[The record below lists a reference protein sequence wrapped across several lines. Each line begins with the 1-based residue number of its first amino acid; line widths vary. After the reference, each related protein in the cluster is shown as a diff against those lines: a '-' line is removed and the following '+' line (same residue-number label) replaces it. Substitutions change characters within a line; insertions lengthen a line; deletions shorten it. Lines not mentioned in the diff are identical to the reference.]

1 MCGCAGVVDD
11 PCVASGSARVTAL
24 SSEADAGAV
33 GVGVVGASGASESP
47 EGGEN
52 AEEMEDADE
61 TEDAAEAGRARV
73 GDDARPGA
81 GPDD

>member
-1 MCGCAGVVDD
+1 MCGCAGAVGD
-11 PCVASGSARVTAL
+11 PCVEPGSARVTAVGA
-24 SSEADAGAV
+24 EADAGAV
-33 GVGVVGASGASESP
+33 GMGVVGTSGASESP

-52 AEEMEDADE
+52 DEKMEDADE